1 MCTMS
6 KCLAR
11 IDYDCI
17 QPNAYLVLIRNQNQ
31 LLLCMCNRM
40 YIVLKSTS
48 DCTQQN
54 VRRAQTLRWTTIR
67 WARTARNRVCVVSKH
82 WDGRHRTSRNIRM
95 CVVPNYW
102 TIMGVLNRVLSPQ
115 SNHKASFNLLC
126 FSLGTNWY
134 RYVPSGSEHSH
145 GDK

>member
-54 VRRAQTLRWTTIR
+54 VRCAQTLKWTTIR
-67 WARTARNRVCVVSKH
+67 CTRTARNRVCVLSKH
-82 WDGRHRTSRNIRM
+82 SDGKYRTSRNTRM
-95 CVVPNYW
+95 CAVPNYW
-102 TIMGVLNRVLSPQ
+102 TIMGVPDRVLSPQ
-115 SNHKASFNLLC
+115 SNYKTRCVLIWFA
-126 FSLGTNWY
+126 LGTNWN
-134 RYVPSGSEHSH
+134 RYHLSINQ
-145 GDK
+145 KTQ